1 MEVIWLIRGQQS
13 DKFTRQKEPPFWDIF
28 SENPQIYQLVVE
40 ARSLKVLRIS
50 ENRSTKEKVI
60 RYIRKTVIGE
70 ENVDIASIAILN
82 LS

>member
-1 MEVIWLIRGQQS
+1 MNLPA
-13 DKFTRQKEPPFWDIF
+13 KKNPFWDIF
-28 SENPQIYQLVVE
+28 PENPQIYQLVVE

>member
-1 MEVIWLIRGQQS
+1 MELIWLIRGQQS
-13 DKFTRQKEPPFWDIF
+13 DEFTRQKEPPFWDIF
-28 SENPQIYQLVVE
+28 PVNPQGYQLVVE

-60 RYIRKTVIGE
+60 RYIRQTVIGE